1 MVVEVPSLRANPDEA
16 CASCHKEIYERYER
30 TLMVSKRW
38 DHVRHKAMD
47 KFPQN
52 GFPTL
57 KATLIALL
65 ALLNLGFSQEPS
77 LALKRADAA
86 YHAGQAALAQKDLS
100 AAQTDFELV
109 VQLAPQ
115 AEQGHSAL
123 GAVLVNRGHVR
134 EGIRELERALAIKS
148 NDNTAQ
154 MNLAI
159 AYGQIGSFEKAI
171 VLFSKL
177 EADLRLQKHTLPSY
191 VLAGYARSLAA
202 NMQIALAVTKMKAAV
217 ATDSQNAE
225 LHDELGSLY
234 AQQKDWNHAQ
244 EEFATAI
251 DLNPNLAAAHL
262 HLGLA
267 MQAQGEGK
275 AMSEMMEAV
284 RLAPQNATI
293 ALELGKA
300 IAADGKD
307 EQAIP
312 IFERVLE
319 LEPGSIPASY
329 QLALALQRS
338 NHVKEAIVLLK
349 KVITAEPNNAEAMT
363 NLGMALCQ
371 AQQAK
376 DAVPILQRSISLV
389 PESVTAHQNLAAA
402 YVQLSQFSDAVVE
415 LHQALKLAP
424 DAPQLHYDLG
434 LALKMQD
441 DAAGAIPELE
451 TAQRLDP
458 SAAEAPYLLGVLY
471 MQTGRYEDAAREMN
485 LSLKLRPENGD
496 GWASLG
502 SVYNNLNKLPE
513 ATVALREAIRQL
525 PGQPDPHLTLAT
537 VLTKQNQPGEAAAE
551 RKKAAELMRGNMN
564 RQRAEVATNA
574 GNSALRSGD
583 VEGSITQFHDA
594 LSYDQNYMEAHLGLA
609 AALEKQGKTAEAAT
623 ERQKAEA
630 LKTTGNP

>member
-1 MVVEVPSLRANPDEA
+1 MPLDLVVLVVIFFR
-16 CASCHKEIYERYER
+16 ERQDR
-30 TLMVSKRW
+30 
-38 DHVRHKAMD
+38 VRRNSMD
-47 KFPQN
+47 KLPQN
-52 GFPTL
+52 GFSAL
-57 KATLIALL
+57 KAILIGLIALS
-65 ALLNLGFSQEPS
+65 NPGFSQEPS
-77 LALKRADAA
+77 AALRKADAA
-86 YHAGQAALAQKDLS
+86 YRAGQAALAQKDLT
-100 AAQTDFELV
+100 AAQSDFEQV

-123 GAVLVNRGHVR
+123 GAVLVNRGYVK

-148 NDNTAQ
+148 TDSTAQ
-154 MNLAI
+154 MNLAM
-159 AYGQIGSFEKAI
+159 AYGEIGASEKAI
-171 VLFSKL
+171 SLFSKL
-177 EADLRLQKHTLPSY
+177 EADSRLKKHALPSY

-202 NMQIALAVTKMKAAV
+202 NRQIGTAITKMKAAV

-234 AQQKDWNHAQ
+234 AQQKDWNHAR

-251 DLNPNLAAAHL
+251 HLNPVLAAAHL

-267 MQAQGEGK
+267 MRARGEGD
-275 AMSEMMEAV
+275 AMPEMMEAA
-284 RLAPQNATI
+284 RLAPRNATV

-300 IAADGKD
+300 LVADGKD

-312 IFERVLE
+312 IFEHVLQ
-319 LEPGSIPASY
+319 LEPGSIQASY

-338 NHVKEAIVLLK
+338 NKVQEAIALLK
-349 KVITAEPNNAEAMT
+349 KVVTAEPGNAEAMT
-363 NLGMALCQ
+363 NLGMALSQ

-376 DAVPILQRSISLV
+376 DAVPVLQRSIALA

-402 YVQLSQFSDAVVE
+402 YVQLSQFGDAVAE

-485 LSLKLRPENGD
+485 ISLKLRPENGD
-496 GWASLG
+496 GWATLG
-502 SVYNNLNKLPE
+502 SVYDKLNKLPE
-513 ATVALREAIRQL
+513 ATMALREAIRQL
-525 PGQPDPHLTLAT
+525 PNQPDPHLTLAT
-537 VLTKQNQPGEAAAE
+537 VLTKQNQAGEAAAE

-583 VEGSITQFHDA
+583 VEGAITQFHDA
-594 LSYDQNYMEAHLGLA
+594 LSYDPAYVEAHFGLA
-609 AALEKQGKTAEAAT
+609 AALEKQGKTAEAAA

-630 LKTTGNP
+630 LKTTGTPQF

>member
-1 MVVEVPSLRANPDEA
+1 MNKLLQTGVFA
-16 CASCHKEIYERYER
+16 
-30 TLMVSKRW
+30 
-38 DHVRHKAMD
+38 
-47 KFPQN
+47 
-52 GFPTL
+52 L
-57 KATLIALL
+57 KVTLIVLMALSNFGL
-65 ALLNLGFSQEPS
+65 SQEPS
-77 LALKRADAA
+77 SALRKADAA
-86 YHAGQAALAQKDLS
+86 YRAGQAALAQKDLS
-100 AAQTDFELV
+100 AAQIDFEQV
-109 VQLAPQ
+109 VKMAPQ

-123 GAVLVNRGHVR
+123 GAVLVNRGHVK

-148 NDNTAQ
+148 TDSTAL
-154 MNLAI
+154 MNLAM
-159 AYGQIGSFEKAI
+159 AYGQVGLSEKAI
-171 VLFSKL
+171 SLFSEL
-177 EADLRLQKHTLPSY
+177 EADSRLQKRTLPSY
-191 VLAGYARSLAA
+191 ALAGYARSLAA
-202 NMQIALAVTKMKAAV
+202 NRQIGLAITKMKVAL

-234 AQQKDWNHAQ
+234 AQQKDWSHAQ
-244 EEFATAI
+244 EEFASAI
-251 DLNPNLAAAHL
+251 HLNSDLAAAHL

-267 MQAQGEGK
+267 MQAQGQKGGTLEIMQ
-275 AMSEMMEAV
+275 AAQT
-284 RLAPQNATI
+284 APQNATI

-300 IAADGKD
+300 LVADGKD

-312 IFERVLE
+312 HLRRALE
-319 LEPGSIPASY
+319 LDSGSIEASY

-338 NHVKEAIVLLK
+338 NEVQQAIALLK
-349 KVITAEPNNAEAMT
+349 KVVAAEPNNAEAMT
-363 NLGMALCQ
+363 NLGMALSQ

-376 DAVPILQRSISLV
+376 DAVPVLQRSISLA

-402 YVQLSQFSDAVVE
+402 YVQLSQFGDAVVE

-441 DAAGAIPELE
+441 DVAGAIPELE

-458 SAAEAPYLLGVLY
+458 SGAEAPYLLGVLY

-485 LSLKLRPENGD
+485 ISMELRPENGD
-496 GWASLG
+496 GWATLG
-502 SVYNNLNKLPE
+502 SVYDKLNKLPE
-513 ATVALREAIRQL
+513 ATMALREAIRQL
-525 PGQPDPHLTLAT
+525 PRQPDPHLTLAA

-583 VEGSITQFHDA
+583 VEGAITQFHDA
-594 LSYDQNYMEAHLGLA
+594 LSYDPNYVEAHLGLA
-609 AALEKQGKTAEAAT
+609 AALEKQGKTAEAAV

-630 LKTTGNP
+630 LKTASNP